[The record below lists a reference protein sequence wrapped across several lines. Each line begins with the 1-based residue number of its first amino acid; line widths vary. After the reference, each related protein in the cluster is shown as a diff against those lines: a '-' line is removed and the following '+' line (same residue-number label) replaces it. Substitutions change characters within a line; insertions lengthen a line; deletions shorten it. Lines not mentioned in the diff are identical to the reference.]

1 MNFEFNQLSV
11 LTSLQNRVIRS
22 GGMLFRAN
30 KSVFFTSSGYCEI
43 DKCPMCYRMSTA
55 ARASLMRLFASIAL
69 PCVESM
75 FKLIV
80 SLNVSES
87 ICGRSCFTCLREK

>member
-1 MNFEFNQLSV
+1 MNFEFNQLSF
-11 LTSLQNRVIRS
+11 LTSLQNRVI

-30 KSVFFTSSGYCEI
+30 KSVFFSLSGCCET
-43 DKCPMCYRMSTA
+43 DKCPMCCRMSTA
-55 ARASLMRLFASIAL
+55 ARVSLMRLFAYIAL

-75 FKLIV
+75 FRLIV

-87 ICGRSCFTCLREK
+87 ICGRSCFTLS